1 MLPLNPGALKVRA
14 RSAKVLAVWEGAGDT
29 PAVVENHFGN
39 GRSIYVSAQENA
51 FGPGSPLLA
60 ELAGRLIGPAPVS
73 IQASRWYYLVMNRQ
87 RDDLILCLL
96 NRSTGSRGTFD
107 PHGVAAARI
116 PIEGPELVTVT
127 VLEGLL
133 GKIRSAELL
142 DSKDQVN
149 LSRQLGTAKIVFE
162 ASPSATLLRLRR
174 DLSSG

>member
-1 MLPLNPGALKVRA
+1 MSV
-14 RSAKVLAVWEGAGDT
+14 
-29 PAVVENHFGN
+29 
-39 GRSIYVSAQENA
+39 QENA

-60 ELAGRLIGPAPVS
+60 ELAGRLIGPPLVS
-73 IQASRWYYLVMNRQ
+73 IQASRRYYLIMNRQ

-96 NRSTGSRGTFD
+96 NRSTGSRGTFES
-107 PHGVAAARI
+107 HGVAAART

-149 LSRQLGTAKIVFE
+149 LSRQLGMAKIVFE

-174 DLSSG
+174 DTQLWLISRRVAAHGLCKARRPQKKGRFMDWVGP